1 MQQLDTQE
9 DLLQD
14 GIVEEG
20 TADDVALEANTTSP
34 MEGDTGAET
43 EPGTETPAD
52 QPQPVST
59 SNICAASATTYTP

>member
-34 MEGDTGAET
+34 MEGDTGDET
-43 EPGTETPAD
+43 EPRPAVSAD
-52 QPQPVST
+52 QPQP
-59 SNICAASATTYTP
+59 AAHA